1 MSWRKRFITVALT
14 VGAMT
19 LTGCPG
25 RTDTSVSLAPVIP
38 SAQTTGT
45 PVPALSPE
53 SGRLHHS
60 VRRLA
65 ARDSSLAVYNNPEYG
80 ISFRYPRNYA
90 LEEGDL
96 EERSYFLKRQ
106 DELGPSATLLATVLI
121 PEDGYPNTTFEHG
134 SLQVVVHELSARESC
149 RALVAPESG
158 EAGRSG
164 VRTLTLEGVPFW
176 WSEEKSTTAGM
187 QIVERE
193 YAGFSGG
200 TCYAFFAVVAVG
212 ELTDQERAERQADTG
227 KILRQFEKIL
237 SSVQLY
243 GPTAAPAGIS
253 RAADEPR
260 F

>member
-1 MSWRKRFITVALT
+1 MSWRKRFVTLALT
-14 VGAMT
+14 VGALT

-25 RTDTSVSLAPVIP
+25 KTANSVSLAPLIR
-38 SAQTTGT
+38 SAQTTGA

-53 SGRLHHS
+53 YGRLHHS
-60 VRRLA
+60 ARRG
-65 ARDSSLAVYNNPEYG
+65 ARDSSLALYNNREYG

-90 LEEGDL
+90 LEEGHI

-106 DELGPSATLLATVLI
+106 DALEPSATLLATVLI
-121 PEDGYPNTTFEHG
+121 PEDAYPNTTFEHG

-149 RALVAPESG
+149 RGLVPSESG

-164 VRTLTLEGVPFW
+164 VRILTLEGVPFW

-187 QIVERE
+187 RIVERE
-193 YAGFSGG
+193 YAGFSDG

-212 ELTDQERAERQADTG
+212 ELPDQEGAERQADTG
-227 KILRQFEKIL
+227 KILRQLEKIL
-237 SSVQLY
+237 SSVQLH

-253 RAADEPR
+253 RAANGPR
-260 F
+260 L